1 MTFSIKCLSSHCKRA
16 ECKSTGQVKLV
27 QSAFAAMKMRGA
39 DLCNVNEELLTKQ
52 GIDTITRK
60 AVLRH
65 IEVLIGAPS
74 PPPHIKLPSLLRP
87 DERSMRM

>member
-1 MTFSIKCLSSHCKRA
+1 VTFSIKCLSSHCKRA

-27 QSAFAAMKMRGA
+27 QSAFAAKEIRGA
-39 DLCNVNEELLTKQ
+39 DLCTVNEELLTKQ

-65 IEVLIGAPS
+65 IEVLIGAP
-74 PPPHIKLPSLLRP
+74 PPPPYIKLPSLLRP